1 MSWFGW
7 LTGTAS
13 AEKVIETVSEKLD
26 AGVFTEQERA
36 EWLSRYMEATSP
48 QNLARRLIA
57 VIIVAMWAALLML
70 AVIAKAIGAEAFS
83 QFVFVVMLEHI
94 KDPFLL
100 VMGFYFLTQI
110 VRANRK

>member
-13 AEKVIETVSEKLD
+13 AEKVIDTVSEKLD

-57 VIIVAMWAALLML
+57 VIIVAMWAVLLML
-70 AVIAKAIGAEAFS
+70 AVTAKALGGEAFS
-83 QFVFVVMLEHI
+83 QFVFAVMLEHI
-94 KDPFLL
+94 KEPFLI
-100 VMGFYFLTQI
+100 VIGFYFLAHV